1 MMSLRIS
8 VVTPSFNQARFLD
21 ATMQS
26 VLGQNYP
33 NLEYVVMDGGSTDG
47 LVDLIQKRSSQLH
60 YWASAP
66 DDGPGDAINK
76 GFARTT
82 GEIMAWLN
90 SDDLYHP
97 WTFAVVDEIFQTF
110 PEVEWITGIPAFWDS
125 KGRLINIHREYPRT
139 KFDYL
144 TGNYRWIQQEC
155 TFWRRSLWDRAGG
168 RLNTPQTKIAID
180 TELWTRFFD
189 LAELYHVECVIG
201 GFRFWGENR
210 SHTQAAAM
218 QSEIDLCLSDMME
231 RQDDATNQIVRSI
244 KSYRAL
250 SPSKFGIPLRRLA
263 WWRHPDERTRAAAA
277 HKRILSNGDGWFI
290 EVQPFDF

>member
-125 KGRLINIHREYPRT
+125 KGRLINIHREYP
-139 KFDYL
+139 L
-144 TGNYRWIQQEC
+144 LP
-155 TFWRRSLWDRAGG
+155 SLITLRATIVGYSRNLPSG
-168 RLNTPQTKIAID
+168 
-180 TELWTRFFD
+180 
-189 LAELYHVECVIG
+189 AEV
-201 GFRFWGENR
+201 
-210 SHTQAAAM
+210 
-218 QSEIDLCLSDMME
+218 
-231 RQDDATNQIVRSI
+231 
-244 KSYRAL
+244 
-250 SPSKFGIPLRRLA
+250 FGIG
-263 WWRHPDERTRAAAA
+263 RAA
-277 HKRILSNGDGWFI
+277 D
-290 EVQPFDF
+290 